1 MAGETDTAAPP
12 PATGATTAVP
22 PKEPFPPFDP
32 SHFASQL
39 LWFAIT
45 FVALYII
52 LARVAIPR
60 IAGILATRRGKITGD
75 LAAAERARA
84 DSEAAGTAYDKA
96 LAEARARAF
105 AIADKARDA
114 AKAAADAER
123 ARNEAELAKRL
134 AAAEARIGEIKDRAL
149 AEVGAIAA
157 DAAGAVV
164 SALASQSATPK
175 EIEEAVGAEMTRR
188 NAGGA

>member
-1 MAGETDTAAPP
+1 MASETETAAP
-12 PATGATTAVP
+12 AETGATTAVP

-32 SHFASQL
+32 SHFASQA
-39 LWFAIT
+39 LWFVIS
-45 FVALYII
+45 FVALYVI

-60 IAGILATRRGKITGD
+60 IAGIIATRRGRITGD

-84 DSEAAGTAYDKA
+84 DSEAAEAAYDKA

-105 AIADKARDA
+105 AIAEKARDA
-114 AKAAADAER
+114 AKTAADAER
-123 ARNEAELAKRL
+123 ARNEAELARRL

-164 SALASQSATPK
+164 TALASQTATAK
-175 EIEEAVGAEMTRR
+175 EVEDAVGAELTRR